1 LSHFDLEVLDADGAV
16 RDAAESAGLD
26 RSDFLKKGVLAGGG
40 LLAGSALFTQYVGT
54 AEAAISRTRRSAGND
69 VKILNFALTLEFL
82 EADFYRRADINK
94 VYGDNAP
101 LQRFTQIVR
110 RHEAQHVAFLKG
122 ALGSKAIKKP
132 KFDFGAAVTDR
143 AMFQPTSHVLE
154 DTGVTAYLGQVA
166 NISKRGTLTAAATI
180 ALVEGRHAAWIRFIN
195 GGATLGTPISALPAP
210 NTFDKPK
217 SERSVLNAVK
227 DTGFI
232 Q

>member
-1 LSHFDLEVLDADGAV
+1 LSHFDLEALDADGAV

-54 AEAAISRTRRSAGND
+54 AEAAISRRRSAAND
-69 VKILNFALTLEFL
+69 VRILNFALTLEFL
-82 EADFYRRADINK
+82 EAAFYRQADINK

-110 RHEAQHVAFLKG
+110 RHEAQHVAFLRG
-122 ALGSKAIKKP
+122 ALGTKAIKKP

-143 AMFQPTSHVLE
+143 AMFQKTSQTLE

-166 NISKRGTLTAAATI
+166 NIFNRDTLTAAGTI

-195 GGATLGTPISALPAP
+195 GGATLETPTRALPAP
-210 NTFDKPK
+210 ATFDKPK
-217 SERSVLNAVK
+217 SERSVRRAVK

>member
-1 LSHFDLEVLDADGAV
+1 MSDLNLAVLDADGAI

-82 EADFYRRADINK
+82 EAAFYRQADLNK
-94 VYGDNAP
+94 VYGDNAA

-110 RHEAQHVAFLKG
+110 RHEAQHVAFLRG
-122 ALGSKAIKKP
+122 ALGSKAIKSP
-132 KFDFGAAVTDR
+132 RFDFGATVTDR
-143 AMFQPTSHVLE
+143 AKFQETAQVLE
-154 DTGVTAYLGQVA
+154 DTGVTAYLGQVG
-166 NISKRGTLTAAATI
+166 NISVKGTLKAAGTI
-180 ALVEGRHAAWIRFIN
+180 ATVEARHAAWIRFIN
-195 GGATLGTPISALPAP
+195 GGATLETPISALPAP
-210 NTFDKPK
+210 ATFDKRR
-217 SERSVLNAVK
+217 SERSVLKAVT